1 MHPEIGFFFLWLS
14 VGLGIST
21 IGFCVAWL
29 RTRERWVRADA
40 RAKASDLLES
50 GAPRLAATVD
60 SIALEVERIGES
72 QRFLHKLLASR
83 QVGGLKE
90 EVPRDIGSPG

>member
-1 MHPEIGFFFLWLS
+1 MHPELGFFFLWLS

-40 RAKASDLLES
+40 RITAGDLHQS
-50 GAPRLAATVD
+50 GSPRLVATVD

-72 QRFLHKLLASR
+72 QRFLHQLLASR
-83 QVGGLKE
+83 QAGLLE
-90 EVPRDIGSPG
+90 NVPPKTGSSD